1 MGSSQEEV
9 EEEREEKADKQS
21 NGKIAFEQK
30 EANLLPVYSE
40 MLYIPNTD
48 WSVKYSIIERHAQAP
63 RIQKNP
69 ILEIPNMQQC

>member
-9 EEEREEKADKQS
+9 EEEREEKADKQP
-21 NGKIAFEQK
+21 NGKIAFEQR

-48 WSVKYSIIERHAQAP
+48 
-63 RIQKNP
+63 
-69 ILEIPNMQQC
+69 